1 MSTTLPMDQESPRLQ
16 EQAICSWGTNA
27 CPLPV
32 GIVRPVGRVRE
43 PSGGVVAPGWLAS
56 GPDHRPFDFSRH
68 MRRLAADVAARCQ
81 VFHPIDVRRL
91 LFTGVQ
97 ARNNRAHGLQARV
110 TPLRFRDG
118 ALTRRRRG
126 QLYQVQRFVVD
137 GREMLYVIG
146 FCLPRFLDQSFE
158 DKLITLFH
166 ELYHISPQFNGDLRR
181 LGGRYAIHSCS
192 KRGYDDH
199 MAELVRAY
207 LADGADPA
215 LHGFLRLNFAQLQSR
230 HGHVKAVMVPRP
242 KLIPLPS
249 RRHAA
254 AAIGRDAA
262 AASRRERGGRS

>member
-1 MSTTLPMDQESPRLQ
+1 MSTALSMDQESPRLQ
-16 EQAICSWGTNA
+16 HQTICSWGPGA
-27 CPLPV
+27 APLPV
-32 GIVRPVGRVRE
+32 GIVRPVGRARE
-43 PSGGVVAPGWLAS
+43 YSGGVVAPGWLAS
-56 GPDHRPFDFSRH
+56 GPDHRPFDFSRQ
-68 MRRLAADVAARCQ
+68 MRRLAADVVARCQ

-91 LFTGVQ
+91 LFTAVQ
-97 ARNNRAHGLQARV
+97 ARNGRAHGLQARV

-166 ELYHISPQFNGDLRR
+166 ELYHISPRFNGDLRR

-199 MAELVRAY
+199 MAQLVRAY

-215 LHGFLRLNFAQLQSR
+215 LHGFLRLNFAQLQAR
-230 HGHVKAVMVPRP
+230 HGQVEAIMVPRP

-249 RRHAA
+249 RRKIAA
-254 AAIGRDAA
+254 ALGRDAA
-262 AASRRERGGRS
+262 AARRDQLARRE